1 MRPDEL
7 RRKLCAERCEFA
19 RCHCRIDDCRVDD
32 CRVEFRLAIRRW
44 DRGVC

>member
-19 RCHCRIDDCRVDD
+19 RCHCRIDDCRV
-32 CRVEFRLAIRRW
+32 EFRLAIRRW
-44 DRGVC
+44 DRGVR